1 MLIGYARVSRTDQNL
16 SLQTTALTNAG
27 CERILEDT
35 MSGSKASRPGLD
47 KALDLLREGDTLM
60 VWKLDRLGRS
70 VGGLVELVNKLKKQ
84 GVHLK
89 SLTDAID
96 TSSSSGMFFFQV
108 MASMAEMERT
118 LIIERTQAGLQAARL
133 LGRVGGRPKLMND
146 SKVASAKAMLTS
158 GIAPRDVATNLGIS
172 IPTLYRWV
180 PATSV
185 PTPAQP
191 PSLESTLT
199 Q

>member
-1 MLIGYARVSRTDQNL
+1 MLIGYARVSRIDQNL

-35 MSGSKASRPGLD
+35 MSGSKTSRPGLD
-47 KALDLLREGDTLM
+47 KALDMLREGDTFM

-70 VGGLVELVNKLKKQ
+70 VGGLVELVNKLKRQ
-84 GVHLK
+84 GVHLR
-89 SLTDAID
+89 SLTDSID
-96 TSSSSGMFFFQV
+96 TSSSSGMFFFHV

-133 LGRVGGRPKLMND
+133 LGRVGGRPSLMNA
-146 SKVASAKAMLTS
+146 SKVASAKAMLSS

-180 PATSV
+180 PATSI
-185 PTPAQP
+185 
-191 PSLESTLT
+191 S
-199 Q
+199 